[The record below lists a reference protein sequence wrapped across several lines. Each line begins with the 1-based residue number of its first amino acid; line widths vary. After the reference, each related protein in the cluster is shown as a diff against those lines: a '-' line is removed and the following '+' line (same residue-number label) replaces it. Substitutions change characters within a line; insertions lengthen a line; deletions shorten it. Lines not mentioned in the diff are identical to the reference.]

1 MEGQLNFLPPLV
13 SICIPPHLEEEAKAL
28 AAEEPPVHPA
38 WKKARHRGRHFVITT
53 DDLDDITEIADF
65 ARTGLEEPV
74 EPLTKIKRQ
83 AYQILLDRAYRH
95 AVLEP
100 MGHCHCMAVK
110 WREKPLK
117 MDKNANKA
125 LRALRR

>member
-1 MEGQLNFLPPLV
+1 MEGQLTFLAPMV
-13 SICIPPHLEEEAKAL
+13 SICIPPHLAEEAQAL

-38 WKKARHRGRHFVITT
+38 WGKAKQRGRHFVITT
-53 DDLDDITEIADF
+53 NELDDITEIADF
-65 ARTGLEEPV
+65 ARTGLEEPE
-74 EPLTKIKRQ
+74 EPLTKTKRQ
-83 AYQILLDRAYRH
+83 AYQILLDRAFRH

-110 WREKPLK
+110 WRDKPLK
-117 MDKNANKA
+117 NDKNTNKA